1 MRLRNIP
8 GAEEYLIAD
17 KQYFVAEPVSHKG
30 NWKAVFGN
38 DQPIH
43 AEFGTG
49 KGKFITTLAELNP
62 DINYIGVEYQAV
74 VLFKAL
80 KRVEKRKLP
89 NLRFILFD
97 VNETETAFAEGDL
110 QRIFLNFVDPWPKS
124 RHAKRRL
131 THRRFIAM
139 FRKVLGLSGE
149 IHVKTDNRPLF
160 EFTLNEF
167 AEINLKMKNISLDLA
182 QDTTFENVTTEY
194 EEKFMRKGHP
204 IFRLEAGFRE

>member
-8 GAEEYLIAD
+8 GAEEYLIAN
-17 KQYFVAEPVSHKG
+17 KQYFIAEPASHKG

-38 DQPIH
+38 DKPIQ

-49 KGKFITTLAELNP
+49 KGKFISTMAERNP
-62 DINYIGVEYQAV
+62 DINYIGVECQAP
-74 VLFKAL
+74 VLYKAL
-80 KRVEKRKLP
+80 RKVEKKKIP
-89 NLRFILFD
+89 NLRYILFD
-97 VNETETAFAEGDL
+97 VNETETAFDEGDL
-110 QRIFLNFVDPWPKS
+110 ERIFLNFVDPWPKS

-131 THRRFIAM
+131 THRRFISM

-149 IHVKTDNRPLF
+149 IHVKTDNRGLF

-167 AEINLKMKNISLDLA
+167 ADINLKMKNISLDLA
-182 QDTTFENVTTEY
+182 NDSTFENVTTEY
-194 EEKFMRKGHP
+194 EEKFMRKGQP